1 MDNEELFTN
10 NIISLIQGVS
20 EIIGKRSE
28 VVLYSKDN
36 PNIIDFISGDNVTK
50 RKVGDKITEFE
61 KEIMDIVND
70 RKKSILNYKSVV
82 KEGRTIK
89 TSILITKD
97 CEDNILRYIGINT
110 DVTDFIAYRNALD
123 DLLNFTNIDTTT
135 EIKEKNDNVEY
146 ILHNIV
152 DETIKDIGIPITYL
166 KKKDKVDIVRKLNN
180 KNLFLIKGSIEY
192 VAKKLL
198 VSRYTIYNYLE
209 EIEKRD

>member
-135 EIKEKNDNVEY
+135 EIKEKNDNIEY